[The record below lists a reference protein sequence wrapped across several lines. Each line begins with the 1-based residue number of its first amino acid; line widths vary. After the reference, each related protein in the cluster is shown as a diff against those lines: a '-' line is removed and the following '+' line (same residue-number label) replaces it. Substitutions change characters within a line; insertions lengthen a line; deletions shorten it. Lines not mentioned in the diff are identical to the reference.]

1 MFPIN
6 IKIFFFVYLD
16 FLQEDLGFFQER
28 RILSPT
34 LDAVENVNEF
44 LLSLVPED
52 EKEYTSSDSV

>member
-6 IKIFFFVYLD
+6 IKIFFFVYPD
-16 FLQEDLGFFQER
+16 FFQEDLGFFQER

-34 LDAVENVNEF
+34 LDAIEHVNEF
-44 LLSLVPED
+44 LLSLVPGD